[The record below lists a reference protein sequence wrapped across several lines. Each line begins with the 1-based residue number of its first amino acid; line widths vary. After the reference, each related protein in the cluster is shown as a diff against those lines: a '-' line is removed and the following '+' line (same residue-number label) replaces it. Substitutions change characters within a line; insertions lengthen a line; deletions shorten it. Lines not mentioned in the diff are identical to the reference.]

1 MHNYFYLDKIQII
14 VRLPKTI
21 LLLILSLLAISLT
34 AQEYQVTPPKEDN
47 LSKNTAEQLLS
58 QSGQLNIGGYAQIDY
73 NQPLSSNQFN
83 NGKLDVHRLVL
94 LFGYRFDKRTSFV
107 TEIEFEHVKEVFV
120 EQAFFNYRINKSL
133 NFRAGLLLI
142 PMGIVNE
149 YHEPPTYNGVERPNL
164 DKFIVPTTWRELGAG
179 FTGRIDALSL
189 RYQAY
194 LVNGF
199 NGYDGTARFTGSNGL
214 RSGRQ
219 KGAESFSS
227 APNFSAK
234 VDYYGI
240 SGLKIGLA
248 GYFGDSQTTL
258 FDGVDRADVAAISRA
273 DSTVVGISMLGIDA
287 RYNLKGLRLRGQYN
301 FINLSN
307 TMAYNTFTGS
317 NVGSQL
323 SGFYLEAAYNV
334 FQQKK
339 NITSELL
346 PFFRYEKYNTHQSV
360 ARNIEA
366 NNAFERTELTAGIGW
381 KINAGTMLKIDYQW
395 LKTDADNSFN
405 NQLNIGVGIWF
416 F

>member
-1 MHNYFYLDKIQII
+1 MRHYFYLDKIQIMMSA
-14 VRLPKTI
+14 PKTI
-21 LLLILSLLAISLT
+21 SLLILSFLAVALT
-34 AQEYQVTPPKEDN
+34 AQDYKLTPSKEDN
-47 LSKNTAEQLLS
+47 ISRNTADQLLN

-73 NQPLSSNQFN
+73 NQPLSSTQFN
-83 NGKLDVHRLVL
+83 KGKLDIHRLVL
-94 LFGYRFDKRTSFV
+94 LFGYRFDKRASFV

-120 EQAFFNYRINKSL
+120 EQAFLNYRINKSL

-142 PMGIVNE
+142 PMGIMNE

-164 DKFIVPTTWRELGAG
+164 DKYIVPTTWRELGAG

-189 RYQAY
+189 RYQVY
-194 LVNGF
+194 LINGF
-199 NGYDGTARFTGSNGL
+199 NGYDGTAKFTGQNGL

-219 KGAESFSS
+219 KGAESFTS

-258 FDGVDRADVAAISRA
+258 YDGIDKVDVAAISRA

-287 RYNLKGLRLRGQYN
+287 RYNIKGFRLRGQYN
-301 FINLSN
+301 FVNLSN
-307 TMAYNTFTGS
+307 TSAYNNFTGN

-334 FQQKK
+334 LQQKK
-339 NITSELL
+339 DITDELL
-346 PFFRYEKYNTHQSV
+346 PFFRFEKYNTHQSV
-360 ARNIEA
+360 ARNIEV

-395 LKTDADNSFN
+395 LKSDADDSFK

>member
-1 MHNYFYLDKIQII
+1 LHNYFYLDKIQII

-214 RSGRQ
+214 RSGR
-219 KGAESFSS
+219 
-227 APNFSAK
+227 
-234 VDYYGI
+234 
-240 SGLKIGLA
+240 GLA